1 MKKKVFYTEMAYALG
16 IVILALGTALMEK
29 ANFGMSMVVAPAYL
43 LHLKIVKTLP
53 FFSFG
58 MAEYTLQAAILLL
71 LGLAMRRFKM
81 SYLFSFCT
89 AVIYGLALDGVMML
103 TAGFPAEA
111 MAMRVVYYLLGMLLC
126 SIGVS
131 LLFHTYIAPEAY
143 ELFVKEVSAK
153 IGMDIHR
160 FKTLYDCVSCGIG
173 VVLSFAFFGLWHFEG
188 VKLGTILCA
197 LINGSI
203 IGWCTKMF
211 EARFAFEDGLKLRS
225 VFEK

>member
-1 MKKKVFYTEMAYALG
+1 MKKRTFYTEAAYALG

-71 LGLAMRRFKM
+71 LGLAMRRFKL

-111 MAMRVVYYLLGMLLC
+111 MALRVVYYLLGMLLC

-143 ELFVKEVSAK
+143 ELFVKEVSAE

>member
-103 TAGFPAEA
+103 TACFPAEA
-111 MAMRVVYYLLGMLLC
+111 MALRVVYYLLGMLLC

-203 IGWCTKMF
+203 IGWCTKVF